1 MVFWG
6 PPSLLRLLISLH
18 ALVQWLGVFRSKP
31 VSKAGIIIVWFRSS
45 PELQAVTAS
54 HTPGDAASKESGE
67 SSDGHDGDSAA
78 SENPDDVSESSRRQ
92 GTSGV
97 APLTSPEDEAS
108 RSTLARRLEKE
119 LAQLRAQRRR
129 FQDNRRHQRRRW
141 SSEDSYVKYR
151 LKEVITTL
159 SRIMNAA
166 VVDTV
171 RVMRVFGPAALPT
184 RHGTAQDECR
194 FCFALEQSLN
204 GSHG

>member
-54 HTPGDAASKESGE
+54 HTPGAAASKESGE

-78 SENPDDVSESSRRQ
+78 SENPEDVSESSRRQ

-97 APLTSPEDEAS
+97 APLTSPEDEGS

-129 FQDNRRHQRRRW
+129 FQDNRRHQRCRW
-141 SSEDSYVKYR
+141 SSEDSYVNTAY
-151 LKEVITTL
+151 T
-159 SRIMNAA
+159 
-166 VVDTV
+166 
-171 RVMRVFGPAALPT
+171 T
-184 RHGTAQDECR
+184 RHRAG
-194 FCFALEQSLN
+194 
-204 GSHG
+204 

>member
-6 PPSLLRLLISLH
+6 PLSLLRLLISLH

-54 HTPGDAASKESGE
+54 HTPGAAASKESGE

-78 SENPDDVSESSRRQ
+78 SEHPEDVSDSSRRQ

-119 LAQLRAQRRR
+119 LAQ
-129 FQDNRRHQRRRW
+129 
-141 SSEDSYVKYR
+141 
-151 LKEVITTL
+151 
-159 SRIMNAA
+159 
-166 VVDTV
+166 
-171 RVMRVFGPAALPT
+171 
-184 RHGTAQDECR
+184 
-194 FCFALEQSLN
+194 
-204 GSHG
+204 